1 MRAHKRG
8 AIVTVIV
15 VLAAMLLVATAAAA
29 GCGEEA
35 TATQG
40 PLELTEADQGKNFTV
55 RAGETLEVI
64 LAGNPTTGYA
74 WFAALDDDSA
84 ALLKQEGEPVY
95 TQENTDADI
104 VGAGGTYTFTFT
116 AAGEGEAL
124 LKLIYVRA
132 WEDVEPEETF
142 EVNVTVE

>member
-8 AIVTVIV
+8 AIVTVVV
-15 VLAAMLLVATAAAA
+15 VLAATLLVGTAAAG

-35 TATQG
+35 TANEG
-40 PLELTEADQGKNFTV
+40 PLELTEADQGKSFTV
-55 RAGETLEVI
+55 EAGETVQVI

-84 ALLKQEGEPVY
+84 ALLKQEGEPTY
-95 TQENTDADI
+95 TQENTDADV

-124 LKLIYVRA
+124 LKLIYARA

-142 EVNVTVE
+142 TANVTVE